1 MHSIPN
7 GEQAL
12 EQDQEGGDSAEESG
26 EWESPGEDEEEES
39 EESDEE
45 EEVDSPPCSE
55 RRSKQQQDPAGGRGK
70 SMGPSVNTQ
79 KRTRTSTPE
88 PTEQVAKQPKV
99 APPKARKTLPRI
111 KMDVP
116 IASG

>member
-1 MHSIPN
+1 MPN
-7 GEQAL
+7 DEQAL
-12 EQDQEGGDSAEESG
+12 EQDQEGEASAEDSG
-26 EWESPGEDEEEES
+26 EWESSDEEEEEES

-55 RRSKQQQDPAGGRGK
+55 HRSKLLHDPAGGHGK
-70 SMGPSVNTQ
+70 TVAPSTQTQ
-79 KRTRTSTPE
+79 KRTRASTPE
-88 PTEQVAKQPKV
+88 PTEKVAKQPKV

>member
-1 MHSIPN
+1 MPN

-26 EWESPGEDEEEES
+26 EWESLGEEEEEES

-45 EEVDSPPCSE
+45 EEVDSPPRSE
-55 RRSKQQQDPAGGRGK
+55 HRSKQQHDPSGGHGK
-70 SMGPSVNTQ
+70 SVASSAHTK

-88 PTEQVAKQPKV
+88 PTEKVAKQPKV
-99 APPKARKTLPRI
+99 APLKARKTLPRI

-116 IASG
+116 VASG